1 MKNKIKNISILL
13 GVFSMLFVACDDD
26 ISPLVEKLDFDRVFS
41 PTELEAKVR
50 NQIGVELTWTV
61 ADDADHYIVE
71 FSNDSMEF
79 NTIVKSVIVRPDQ
92 LPYTDTFES
101 EEQYSVRIKGVSA
114 EGLEDSKWTATV
126 FKTDA
131 ENIFNVL
138 TDDNIGK
145 TTVSLSWPAN
155 SAVTHLIVNPGANE
169 VKRDLTTEEIE
180 AGMATIEGL
189 NFDTK
194 YLVKLFN
201 GDNPKQR
208 GRIEFTTLPE
218 GKTLTPAD
226 DLNMEITNAND
237 GDVFLLKGGAYKVYQ
252 GKITVDK
259 SIKLKALSSENKP
272 VINAHFII
280 ANGVASA
287 EFIGLE
293 MNGSYNDATSAAV
306 LLDHAFEYS
315 GDGLDFGHLVV
326 SGCYV
331 HNYNKSLIAAGSG
344 AFTVNS
350 ILVDNCVVSDIF
362 NNGGDF
368 IDFRTSFPALIT
380 VSNSTFSNCAT
391 VSTRDF
397 FRLDGNAKG
406 NAYDD
411 GAHTPN
417 IIVKSNTFYNVM
429 NSPSSTKRFFYVRW
443 QNSDEVLVSENN
455 LFYDMGVAVYSN
467 QSDTNMGTFSNNN
480 YFNAGGFMDAGV
492 KVYDASGTTLN
503 PGFAGAATNDFTL
516 SNQTL
521 IDKAIGDPRWR

>member
-1 MKNKIKNISILL
+1 MKNIFKNIAVLL

-26 ISPLVEKLDFDRVFS
+26 ISPLVEKLEFDRVFS
-41 PTELEAKVR
+41 PTDIDAKVR
-50 NQIGVELTWTV
+50 NQIGVELTWAV
-61 ADDADHYIVE
+61 AEDADHYIVE
-71 FSNDSMEF
+71 FSNDSLQF
-79 NTIVKSVIVRPDQ
+79 NTIVKTVTVQPDE
-92 LPYTDTFES
+92 LPYMDTFES

-114 EGLEDSKWTATV
+114 QGLEDSKWMAV
-126 FKTDA
+126 AFKTDA
-131 ENIFNVL
+131 ENIFKPL
-138 TDDNIGK
+138 IDDNIGK
-145 TTVSLSWPAN
+145 DSVALSWPAN
-155 SAVTHLIVNPGANE
+155 SEVTHFIINPGANQ
-169 VKRDLTTEEIE
+169 VVRDLTADEIE
-180 AGMATIEGL
+180 AGMATIKGL
-189 NFDTK
+189 EFDTP
-194 YLVKLFN
+194 YVVKMFN

-208 GRIEFTTLPE
+208 GRVEFTTLPE
-218 GKTLTPAD
+218 GKTLTLAD
-226 DLNMEITNAND
+226 DLNMEIMNANE
-237 GDVFLLKGGAYKVYQ
+237 GDVFLLEGGAYTMYK
-252 GKITVDK
+252 GKITVNK

-280 ANGVASA
+280 ADGVASA

-293 MNGSYNDATSAAV
+293 MNGSYTDETEAAV

-315 GDGLDFGHLVV
+315 GVGFDFGNLVI
-326 SGCYV
+326 SDCYV

-350 ILVDNCVVSDIF
+350 ILVDNCMVTDIF

-368 IDFRTSFPALIT
+368 IDFRTSFPASIT

-411 GAHTPN
+411 GAHTPS

-443 QNSDEVLVSENN
+443 QNSDEILVSENN
-455 LFYDMGVAVYSN
+455 LFYDMGAAVYSN

-480 YFNAGGFMDAGV
+480 YFNADGFMDAGV
-492 KVYDASGTTLN
+492 NVYDASGTTLD

-521 IDKAIGDPRWR
+521 IDNAIGDPRWR